1 MKEQVIEILRAKGI
15 KGADVVLNEL
25 EGAGIL
31 THYDFC
37 KYVAR
42 EEYFRRAAK
51 YPKRSSRKL
60 MQSIA
65 DELQL
70 SEATIRRALV

>member
-25 EGAGIL
+25 EEAGIL

-51 YPKRSSRKL
+51 YPKRSSREII
-60 MQSIA
+60 SDIA
-65 DELQL
+65 AQYDV
-70 SEATIRRALV
+70 SFNTVRRTLV